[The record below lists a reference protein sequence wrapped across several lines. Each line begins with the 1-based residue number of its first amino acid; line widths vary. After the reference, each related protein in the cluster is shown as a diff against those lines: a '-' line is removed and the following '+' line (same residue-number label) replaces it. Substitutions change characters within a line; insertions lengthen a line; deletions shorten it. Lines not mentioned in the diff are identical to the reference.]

1 MLSMDGNR
9 GSLKIRLMIEAKSL
23 LHEQWPGVAQSE
35 LSGVLVFGDRCSTPI
50 RFPATLSLVI
60 IQHFVG

>member
-9 GSLKIRLMIEAKSL
+9 GSLKIRLTIDGKSL
-23 LHEQWPGVAQSE
+23 RDEQWPGVAQSE
-35 LSGVLVFGDRCSTPI
+35 LSGVLVFVDCCATPI
-50 RFPATLSLVI
+50 RLLATLSLVI

>member
-1 MLSMDGNR
+1 MLSMDGNQ
-9 GSLKIRLMIEAKSL
+9 GSLKIQLTIEAKSL
-23 LHEQWPGVAQSE
+23 LHEQWPGVAHSE
-35 LSGVLVFGDRCSTPI
+35 LSDVLVFSDRGVTAI